1 MRRAVTVAGMV
12 VLLAACI
19 GCGRKSKDDGFFVRP
34 VPEGED
40 RILVI
45 VNTNSAISQAI
56 GDYYLSKRPA
66 AYSCLIAAPATE
78 TISRTDYDDTLKATV
93 EDYLTT
99 NSLADTIY
107 YIVTTKGVPLRISA
121 ESGDDNASVDSELA
135 LLFRSY
141 TLASRFTNPYYGA
154 SARFD
159 RSYNIYLVT
168 RLTGYE
174 TDGDADGIP
183 DDVKALIDRG
193 TAPAWRPAG
202 KFVLD
207 VDPTRDGGSYQV
219 GNDWMRDA
227 ATGLAAGGFDCF
239 LDETTTFVTGQ
250 TDVIGY
256 CSWGS
261 NDNNSPACPYTLGHT
276 WRAGAI
282 VTTYVS
288 TNARSFQT
296 GTGYGQS
303 LVADLI
309 AEGITGANGHVYEPY
324 LDACSHPDLLFD
336 RYTSGFNLAESF
348 YCSIRY
354 LSWQNVVIGDPLC
367 APWQ

>member
-1 MRRAVTVAGMV
+1 MKRFLTVV
-12 VLLAACI
+12 VMILLLALCI
-19 GCGRKSKDDGFFVRP
+19 GCRKSKDDIPFFRP

-45 VNTNSAISQAI
+45 VNTNSAISQAV

-66 AYSCLIAAPATE
+66 AHVCHIAAPAAE
-78 TISRTDYDDTLKATV
+78 TIQRSDYDDAIKATI

-99 NSLADTIY
+99 NSLDDSIY

-121 ESGDDNASVDSELA
+121 ASGDDNASVDSELA

-141 TLASRFTNPYYGA
+141 TLASRFSNPYYGA
-154 SARFD
+154 DARFD

-174 TDGDADGIP
+174 TDDDSDGIP
-183 DDVKALIDRG
+183 DDVKSLIDRG
-193 TAPAWRPAG
+193 IAPARNPAG
-202 KFVLD
+202 TFVLD
-207 VDPTRDGGSYQV
+207 VDPTRDGGSYQM

-227 ATGLAAGGFDCF
+227 ATGLAAGSFDCT

-250 TDVIGY
+250 SSVIGY

-261 NDNNSPACPYTLGHT
+261 NDNNCPPVPYSLGNT
-276 WRAGAI
+276 WLAGAI
-282 VTTYVS
+282 ATTYVS

-296 GTGYGQS
+296 GTPYGQS

-309 AEGITGANGHVYEPY
+309 AEGVTGANGHVYEPY

-336 RYTSGFNLAESF
+336 RYTSGFNLAESY
-348 YCSIRY
+348 YCSIPY
-354 LSWQNVVIGDPLC
+354 LSWQNVIVGDPLC

>member
-1 MRRAVTVAGMV
+1 MRKAAEIVGIIL
-12 VLLAACI
+12 LLAVCI
-19 GCGRKSKDDGFFVRP
+19 GCSKKDDKIPFFRP

-45 VNTNSAISQAI
+45 VNTNSAISEAI

-66 AYSCLIAAPATE
+66 AHRCCVAAPTTE
-78 TISRTDYDDTLKATV
+78 TISRTDYDDTLKATI

-99 NSLADTIY
+99 NSLADEIY
-107 YIVTTKGVPLRISA
+107 YIVTTKGVPLRVSA
-121 ESGDDNASVDSELA
+121 SAGDDNASVDSELA

-141 TLASRFTNPYYGA
+141 TLASRFNNPYYGQN
-154 SARFD
+154 SRFD
-159 RSYNIYLVT
+159 RTYNIYLVT

-174 TDGDADGIP
+174 TDGNGDGIP

-193 TAPAWRPAG
+193 TRPARRPSG
-202 KFVLD
+202 RFVLD
-207 VDPTRDGGSYQV
+207 VDPGKDNPSYQM

-227 ATGLAAGGFDCF
+227 ATSLAADGFDYV
-239 LDETTTFVTGQ
+239 LDETTTFVTGESS
-250 TDVIGY
+250 VIGY

-261 NDNNSPACPYTLGHT
+261 NDGNSPSCPYLLGNT
-276 WRAGAI
+276 WRAGA
-282 VTTYVS
+282 VVSTYVS

-309 AEGITGANGHVYEPY
+309 AEGVTGANGHVYEPY
-324 LDACSHPDLLFD
+324 LDACSRPNILFD
-336 RYTSGFNLAESF
+336 RYTSGWNLAESY

-354 LSWQNVVIGDPLC
+354 LSWMNVVVGDPLC
-367 APWQ
+367 APWE